1 MPGVLHLDATIA
13 SAGILILALAWV
25 ALLGPWIART
35 ACARLRASLARD
47 IEAAKSANVDVL
59 MPSVLSD
66 AARRKTTIFLS
77 AIFLAGS
84 GVVGL
89 SVGVSSLQAWA
100 YFALFSSLLVLSLID
115 LDTQLL
121 PSPVVGGVLWS
132 GLLAATLHVVP
143 MALEEAIFGS
153 VVGWILISL
162 PNGLLSL
169 TRPGSQPAVGA
180 GDVSLVAACGA
191 WLGPQH
197 IIVAGCLA
205 TLAAMA
211 IRCVSRFRA
220 RVVASSSTDDL
231 DTTKETPHLP
241 FGPLI
246 GVSVIVVL
254 SLKLHFAA

>member
-1 MPGVLHLDATIA
+1 MA
-13 SAGILILALAWV
+13 SVGMLILALAWV
-25 ALLGPWIART
+25 ALLAPWIART
-35 ACARLRASLARD
+35 ACARLRASLSRD
-47 IEAAKSANVDVL
+47 IEAAKSATVDVL

-66 AARRKTTIFLS
+66 AARRKTRVFLS
-77 AIFLAGS
+77 AIFLVGS

-100 YFALFSSLLVLSLID
+100 YVALFSSLFVLSLID

-121 PSPVVGGVLWS
+121 PGVGGVLWS

-143 MALEEAIFGS
+143 MALEEAILGA
-153 VVGWILISL
+153 VVGWILLSL

-169 TRPGSQPAVGA
+169 TRPESQPAVGA

-220 RVVASSSTDDL
+220 RSVASSSADDL
-231 DTTKETPHLP
+231 DTIKGAPYLP